1 MSLRLPNPAS
11 LLQHVASQCAVCHG
25 WPARRVCA
33 SCLARF
39 GQPLAALARCRSCAL
54 TLPASRSPQCAA
66 CLRQPPPLDACFA
79 AVAYAYPWSDLVA
92 RYKFAD
98 DPAWAEVFASLLLKT
113 PGVLQTLATLQADD
127 WLIPMPLSVERLQSR
142 GFNQAWELVKALA
155 RQSGTL
161 AQSDARLLLRIKNT
175 PPQAQLKR
183 EARLQN
189 VRGAFVVSPL
199 RASEIKNRRV
209 LLVDDVMTSGAS
221 LFGAAQ
227 ALREA
232 GAAQVSGIV
241 CARTEQ
247 E

>member
-1 MSLRLPNPAS
+1 
-11 LLQHVASQCAVCHG
+11 
-25 WPARRVCA
+25 
-33 SCLARF
+33 
-39 GQPLAALARCRSCAL
+39 
-54 TLPASRSPQCAA
+54 
-66 CLRQPPPLDACFA
+66 LRQPPPLDACFA

-183 EARLQN
+183 ETRLQN

-232 GAAQVSGIV
+232 GAAQVSGLV
-241 CARTEQ
+241 FARTE
-247 E
+247 